1 MKTSVY
7 SKQYQDLRTWLVKKR
22 EEKGLSIRAVA
33 EKLQR
38 HHSVIG
44 KLEQDRR
51 RIDIIE
57 LIEYCRVIG
66 ADPHEAIDIL
76 QKSLKNNR

>member
-7 SKQYQDLRTWLVKKR
+7 SKQYQNLRSWLVKKR

-33 EKLQR
+33 EQLQR
-38 HHSVIG
+38 HHSIIG
-44 KLEQDRR
+44 KLEQGGR

-57 LIEYCRVIG
+57 LIEYCHVID
-66 ADPHEAIDIL
+66 ADPHEAIDIIQGTL
-76 QKSLKNNR
+76 RNNK